1 MVCVLCERAHKSPST
16 QLTLDDELRIGRKG
30 GSVDYCSADRLV
42 LDIVEAPYVECGVG
56 LGTLGDD
63 LNDLTDSSS
72 SFD

>member
-1 MVCVLCERAHKSPST
+1 MICVLRERAHKSPST
-16 QLTLDDELRIGRKG
+16 QLTLDDELRIWRKG

-42 LDIVEAPYVECGVG
+42 LDIVEAPNVKCGVRP
-56 LGTLGDD
+56 GTLGDD